1 MINVKGM
8 GKVELVTLV
17 DKQSVNIAL
26 NDVLLVQELC
36 IFIIQY
42 VPNFENLTI
51 PEEGIQMLNFKQIMK
66 IESHLRNIEDLPQL

>member
-51 PEEGIQMLNFKQIMK
+51 PEEGIRMLNFKQIMK